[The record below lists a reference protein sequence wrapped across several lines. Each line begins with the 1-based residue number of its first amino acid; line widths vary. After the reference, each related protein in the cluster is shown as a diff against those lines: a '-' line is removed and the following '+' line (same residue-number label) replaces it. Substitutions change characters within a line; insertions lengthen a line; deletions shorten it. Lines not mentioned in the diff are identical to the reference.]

1 MPVID
6 GKTVDILFSE
16 DEIATRNKAIAEAIA
31 ATRPERLLVLPIL
44 KGSFV
49 FAADLI
55 RALHRAGVA
64 STVEFVTVSSYGA
77 SQTSGEVHLLH
88 DIQSDIR
95 GRDVLLIDDIL
106 ESGKTLKFVSNLV
119 KERGARTLSIA
130 VLLDKSMRRQTDIEA
145 NYVGFQCPDQFVVGY
160 GMDAGHAFRQLPF
173 VGVVREG

>member
-16 DEIATRNKAIAEAIA
+16 ADIAKCTHLIAQAIAES
-31 ATRPERLLVLPIL
+31 RPRQLLVLPIL

-55 RALHRAGVA
+55 RALHRAGIA
-64 STVEFVTVSSYGA
+64 SAVEFVTVSSYGA
-77 SQTSGEVHLLH
+77 GKTSGDIKLLH
-88 DIQSDIR
+88 DIQSDIT

-106 ESGKTLKFVSNLV
+106 ESGKTLKFVSDLV
-119 KERGARTLSIA
+119 KKRGARSLSIA
-130 VLLDKSMRRQTDIEA
+130 VLLDKSMRRQTAIEA
-145 NYVGFQCPDQFVVGY
+145 DYVGFQCPDRFVVGY

-173 VGVVREG
+173 VGVVRND